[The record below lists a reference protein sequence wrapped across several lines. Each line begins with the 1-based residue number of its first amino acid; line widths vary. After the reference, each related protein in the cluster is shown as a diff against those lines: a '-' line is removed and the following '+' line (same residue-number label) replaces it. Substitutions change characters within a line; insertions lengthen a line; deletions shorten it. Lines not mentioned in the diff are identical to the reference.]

1 MSKIAFNS
9 ILVTL
14 VLLALGAVPA
24 LAVKG
29 TPNVANTVHNLSVS
43 QTDWMIA
50 SGNEEEICIF
60 CHTPHGGSLTGPLWN
75 RANSAQV
82 YTHYTSSTL
91 STQVAASRGTN
102 IYDESRLCLSCHD
115 GSISMYTVMNANNVT
130 GQPLPFWGT
139 GEMRGATG
147 LTQGPRIGM
156 GRNADGTVND
166 TVNNDL
172 SDDHPISFKYLPV
185 LTDAAKDS
193 NRLQTIAYAEGQ
205 GVRFFPIGAADADKR
220 VECSSC
226 HDPHVDYTTAA
237 AYTPFLITP
246 NAGSALCLAC
256 HNK

>member
-1 MSKIAFNS
+1 MYKIAFKS

-29 TPNVANTVHNLSVS
+29 TQDVTATVHNLSVS
-43 QTDWMIA
+43 APWPMLA
-50 SGNEEEICIF
+50 STNETEVCIF

-75 RANSAQV
+75 RNNSTET

-91 STQVAASRGTN
+91 SSAVGTSRGQN

-130 GQPLPFWGT
+130 GQPTTSSDLTMRDGFGT
-139 GEMRGATG
+139 S
-147 LTQGPRIGM
+147 QGPQIGQ
-156 GRNADGTVND
+156 GTNADGTVNGS
-166 TVNNDL
+166 VNNDL

-185 LTDAAKDS
+185 LSDAAKDS
-193 NRLQTIAYAEGQ
+193 NRLQTIAYAEGK
-205 GVRFFPIGAADADKR
+205 GVRFFPIGAADAEKR

-226 HDPHVDYTTAA
+226 HDPHVSYEVDT

>member
-1 MSKIAFNS
+1 MSKIALKS

-29 TPNVANTVHNLSVS
+29 TPNVANTVHNLSVW

-50 SGNEEEICIF
+50 SANEEEICIF

-91 STQVAASRGTN
+91 SSQVAASRGQN

-130 GQPLPFWGT
+130 LQPQPFWGT
-139 GEMRGATG
+139 GFMRGATG

-156 GRNADGTVND
+156 GRNADGTVNEIS
-166 TVNNDL
+166 NDL